1 MFGLF
6 KGSSEKDKLE
16 KKYRK
21 LLDESYQLSH
31 KDRSAA
37 DAKAAE
43 AEAVL
48 KKIEALDKPKA

>member
-6 KGSSEKDKLE
+6 KGISEKDKLE

-21 LLDESYQLSH
+21 LLDEAYQLSH
-31 KDRSAA
+31 RDRTAS
-37 DAKAAE
+37 DKKTVE

-48 KKIEALDKPKA
+48 QQLEALKAKSN